1 MHTRTWTVKI
11 FLSEDDG
18 STHAEA
24 VLTTDVGTELRH
36 VASARKHPADREVAE
51 IGDELA
57 TCRALSGLAHDL
69 LEAATSDI
77 QANDPGAGQPVV
89 ASGWPAS

>member
-18 STHAEA
+18 RTHAEA
-24 VLTTDVGTELRH
+24 VLTTDAGTELRH
-36 VASARKHPADREVAE
+36 VAGARKNPADHEVAE

-57 TCRALSGLAHDL
+57 ACRALSGLAHDL
-69 LEAATSDI
+69 LEAATTDI
-77 QANDPGAGQPVV
+77 EANDPA
-89 ASGWPAS
+89 AERPAVSAAWT